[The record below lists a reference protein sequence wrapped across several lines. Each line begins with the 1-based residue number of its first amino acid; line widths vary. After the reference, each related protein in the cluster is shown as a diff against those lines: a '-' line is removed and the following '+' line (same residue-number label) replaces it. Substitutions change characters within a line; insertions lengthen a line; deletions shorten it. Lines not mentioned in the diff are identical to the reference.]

1 MAAVAKTLPVIKLL
15 IKLYIENYHAGFL
28 KESLH
33 GNLSIM
39 NL

>member
-1 MAAVAKTLPVIKLL
+1 MAIVDKIVPV

-33 GNLSIM
+33 GNLSIR